1 MQNWIKALRWGNEP
15 ATRKPAAEESGAPAS
30 AIRKLWIGESKLFR
44 DHLLRLDPESRRSR
58 FGSPVNEYF
67 ITDYA
72 GRALGP
78 DSVIHGFFVAGTL
91 RAAAEL
97 RPFGNRFPY
106 EAEAAFSVEL
116 DWQNCGIG
124 TVLFERTI
132 LAARNRGIRTLYMS
146 CLAENRR
153 MQRVARK
160 YKAEIRFDADD
171 VIGEV
176 ANPGPTPLSL
186 FREFI
191 ADGHDFATAIL
202 DVHSRMFRT
211 V

>member
-1 MQNWIKALRWGNEP
+1 MRNWIKALRWGNEQ
-15 ATRKPAAEESGAPAS
+15 ATRKPAAGESG

-44 DHLLRLDPESRRSR
+44 GHLLRLDPESRRSR

-67 ITDYA
+67 IDNYA
-72 GRALGP
+72 ARALGP
-78 DSVIHGFFVAGTL
+78 DSVVHGFFVEGSL

-97 RPFGNRFPY
+97 RPFGNRFPC
-106 EAEAAFSVEL
+106 EAEAAFSVER

-124 TVLFERTI
+124 TALLDRTI
-132 LAARNRGIRTLYMS
+132 LAARNRGIRTIYMS
-146 CLAENRR
+146 CLVENRR

-160 YKAEIRFDADD
+160 YEAELRFDADD

-191 ADGHDFATAIL
+191 ADGHGFATAIL

-211 V
+211 I